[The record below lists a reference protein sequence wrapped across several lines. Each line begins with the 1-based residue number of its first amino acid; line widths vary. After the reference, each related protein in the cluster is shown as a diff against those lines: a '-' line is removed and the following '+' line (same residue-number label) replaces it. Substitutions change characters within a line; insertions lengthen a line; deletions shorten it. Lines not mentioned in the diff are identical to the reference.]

1 MIFKQMIYWTS
12 ETLIISL
19 LQLFFIYFFYKSQRL
34 ENDLNVVMKKYIK
47 TIKLVALF

>member
-19 LQLFFIYFFYKSQRL
+19 LQLFFINFFYKSRRL
-34 ENDLNVVMKKYIK
+34 ENDLNVVMKKYIN
-47 TIKLVALF
+47 